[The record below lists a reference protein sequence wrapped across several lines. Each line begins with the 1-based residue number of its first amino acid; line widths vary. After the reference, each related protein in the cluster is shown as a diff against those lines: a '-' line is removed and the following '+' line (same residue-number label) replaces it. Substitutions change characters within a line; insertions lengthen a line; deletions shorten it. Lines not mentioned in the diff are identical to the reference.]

1 MTAEP
6 VKGSLARKVK
16 LPPIPDML
24 DYPATRQSTVSIPS
38 RIARDSRIK
47 YTHLRVLIELAS
59 AGADNGWVMM
69 PTLKH
74 FALTLGI
81 YHTAISRAIS
91 DLTAAGYIE
100 IKPAG
105 RYRYARLVL
114 SAFVL
119 DWE

>member
-1 MTAEP
+1 MTAQP
-6 VKGSLARKVK
+6 VKGRVHSRSN
-16 LPPIPDML
+16 LPPIPDLL

-59 AGADNGWVMM
+59 AGADSQWVMM

-74 FALTLGI
+74 FSRTLGI

-91 DLTAAGYIE
+91 DLAAAGYIE
-100 IKPAG
+100 IKPSG

-114 SAFVL
+114 SAFEL

>member
-1 MTAEP
+1 MAAQR
-6 VKGSLARKVK
+6 VKGSVASRVK
-16 LPPIPDML
+16 LPPIPDLL

-38 RIARDSRIK
+38 RIARDPAMR
-47 YTHLRVLIELAS
+47 YVHLRVVIELAS
-59 AGADNGWVMM
+59 AGADTQWVMM

-74 FALTLGI
+74 FSRTLGI
-81 YHTAISRAIS
+81 YYTAISRAIS
-91 DLTAAGYIE
+91 DLAEAGYIE